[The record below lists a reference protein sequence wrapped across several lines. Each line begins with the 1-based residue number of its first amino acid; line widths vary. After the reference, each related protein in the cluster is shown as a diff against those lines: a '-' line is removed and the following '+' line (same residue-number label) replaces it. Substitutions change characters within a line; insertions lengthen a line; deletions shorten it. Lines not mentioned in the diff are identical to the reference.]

1 MKKLFFAGIVSLFL
15 SLLPLSVPE
24 NTLTII
30 YGIIGVLFSV
40 GMSLVI
46 SFNGSNIGNAELKKD
61 IREEMHSIRSNFLF
75 VFVLSSLVYVS
86 YTLMP
91 QSIQQIE
98 WYRFENIVIK
108 SNWSISVIF
117 YHLYSIVAIIS
128 NYLDIQ
134 RLYEDIEDKMES
146 EMKKNK
152 PQNNGCC

>member
-1 MKKLFFAGIVSLFL
+1 MKKLLFVGILSLFL
-15 SLLPLSVPE
+15 SLLPLSAPE

-46 SFNGSNIGNAELKKD
+46 SFNGSNIGNAELKKN

-91 QSIQQIE
+91 ESIQQIE
-98 WYRFENIVIK
+98 WCRYENIVIK

-134 RLYEDIEDKMES
+134 RLYEDIEDTMES
-146 EMKKNK
+146 ERKKNK
-152 PQNNGCC
+152 P